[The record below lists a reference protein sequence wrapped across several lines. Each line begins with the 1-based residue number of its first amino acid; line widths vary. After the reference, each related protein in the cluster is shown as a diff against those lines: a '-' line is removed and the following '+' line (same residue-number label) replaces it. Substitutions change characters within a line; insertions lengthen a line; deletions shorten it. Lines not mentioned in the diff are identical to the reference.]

1 MSRTWGTPKWSQDVP
16 TYEHPPLPKPA
27 RGMPQ
32 PYTWDPS
39 TGYWKCN
46 ICAKNKHIEEGH
58 TSSAGHRDREQ
69 WNYGPL
75 IPLDEWRCHPSC
87 PTCSPPQLA
96 LGDTVQPRGADHAA
110 TVRPHGADAA
120 HAAGVQPHG
129 ADAAH
134 APGVQPHGADAA
146 HAAGV
151 QPHGADAAH
160 AAGFQPHGADAD
172 HQLQQMERRL
182 SDAEERITEMG
193 WLLESL
199 SQQIAEMR
207 VSQRAGGFQ

>member
-1 MSRTWGTPKWSQDVP
+1 MLASFVQRAPSIKPMNRTWDTPQWRQDDP

-32 PYTWDPS
+32 PYTWDPA

-46 ICAKNKHIEEGH
+46 ICPKNKHIEAGH
-58 TSSAGHRDREQ
+58 TSSACHRDREQ

-110 TVRPHGADAA
+110 L
-120 HAAGVQPHG
+120 
-129 ADAAH
+129 
-134 APGVQPHGADAA
+134 VQPHGADAA

-151 QPHGADAAH
+151 QPHGAYAAH
-160 AAGFQPHGADAD
+160 AAGVQPHGADAD
-172 HQLQQMERRL
+172 HKLQQMEKRL
-182 SDAEERITEMG
+182 SDAEQRITEMG
-193 WLLESL
+193 WLLESF
-199 SQQIAEMR
+199 SEQMEEMR
-207 VSQRAGGFQ
+207 RSARFQ

>member
-120 HAAGVQPHG
+120 HAAG
-129 ADAAH
+129 
-134 APGVQPHGADAA
+134 
-146 HAAGV
+146 
-151 QPHGADAAH
+151 
-160 AAGFQPHGADAD
+160 FQPHGADAD

-182 SDAEERITEMG
+182 SDAEQRIKEME
-193 WLLESL
+193 WLLEQL
-199 SQQIAEMR
+199 SQQISGM
-207 VSQRAGGFQ
+207 SSGGFQ